1 MYTRI
6 LAASFL
12 LLSLVASGQEVNQQ
26 RIELPLHP
34 GQNIPYRTTSLQE
47 NGLLVYGSIL
57 VDGHNAIEVM
67 RLDTTFQQVWHG
79 YIQIDF
85 GITLTL
91 SKYYNGKI
99 YLLLKDRN
107 NPRAEL
113 QVVAVNIATGAYVIS
128 FIKSQIPFI
137 PTHFEITNTGALIGG
152 HFNYR
157 PLILF
162 FNFGTT
168 QSKIL
173 PGFFNEPG
181 ELDQLTIDDDGTI
194 NVVVSGKNT
203 TRRRSL
209 WMRTYSA
216 SGDLVK
222 TIVLQ
227 PEEDKNLLFGRTVGT
242 ANGSQVV
249 CGVYGRY
256 TEYSRGIFTATID
269 PYGEYKLTYYN
280 FGDLQKFFS
289 YMRPR
294 SEKRIKDKIARRKM
308 KGKKLR
314 FNYRI
319 LVSELIEHDD
329 QFVMLGEAFYPHYS
343 YPNSARMMGPTSR
356 WALMTPLGT
365 PLYRG
370 DLVFDG
376 YQYTHAIV
384 IGVGKDGTIKWDNT
398 FEINDVRT
406 FQLEHYVK
414 ILPQKDKISLLYLY
428 DNAIRTKVIKGTD
441 VLEGKSYDPLQMQF
455 AADKVEA
462 RDTQQTKLEYWYG
475 DVFYATGIQTIQNTA
490 DPRVRVSRRVFFINK
505 IQYQ

>member
-1 MYTRI
+1 MCTKFFATI
-6 LAASFL
+6 LVL
-12 LLSLVASGQEVNQQ
+12 VSLGGFAQEVNQQ
-26 RIELPLHP
+26 RIELALHP
-34 GQNIPYRTTSLQE
+34 GQNVPYRTTSLQE

-57 VDGHNAIEVM
+57 VDGRNAIEVM
-67 RLDTTFQQVWHG
+67 RLDTAFQQVWHG

-85 GITLTL
+85 GIVLTL

-113 QVVAVNIATGAYVIS
+113 QIVAVNVTTGAYVIS
-128 FIKSQIPFI
+128 FVKSQIPFL
-137 PTHFEITNTGALIGG
+137 PTHFEITNSAALIGG

-157 PLILF
+157 PLILYF
-162 FNFGTT
+162 SFGTT
-168 QSKIL
+168 QSKVL

-181 ELDQLTIDDDGTI
+181 ELDQLTIDEDGGI
-194 NVVVSGKNT
+194 DVVVSGKNT
-203 TRRRSL
+203 TRHRSL
-209 WMRTYSA
+209 WMRSYSPA
-216 SGDLVK
+216 GELVK

-227 PEEDKNLLFGRTVGT
+227 PEDDKNLLFGRTVGT

-269 PYGEYKLTYYN
+269 PYGEYKINYYN

-319 LVSELIEHDD
+319 LVSELVAHGD

-343 YPNSARMMGPTSR
+343 YPSSSRMLGPNARWLGVS
-356 WALMTPLGT
+356 PLST

-384 IGVGKDGTIKWDNT
+384 IGFGADGTIKWDNT

-414 ILPQKDKISLLYLY
+414 ILPQGDRISLLYLY
-428 DNAIRTKVIKGTD
+428 DNTIRTKVIKGTD

-455 AADKVEA
+455 SADKVNA
-462 RDTQQTKLEYWYG
+462 RDTQQTKLEYWYD
-475 DVFYATGIQTIQNTA
+475 DVFYATGIQNIQNTA
-490 DPRVRVSRRVFFINK
+490 NPGVKVSRRVFFINK